1 MGTPSSYT
9 LDLGDN
15 KGMRVRIAVLCL
27 LTVLGLSAQAPKA
40 VPAQTPK
47 AADSWKTSETLG
59 DVDLSSLTAVQKKA
73 VLKLVR
79 EQDCSC
85 QCGMKTAECIMKDSN
100 CSYSRAL
107 AKVAIQG
114 VKDGKSLIEI
124 SKLMDASPKAHRPK
138 ILEAPVAI
146 PVAGSPVRGPADARI
161 TLVEFSDF
169 ECPFCSAAVKQVD
182 VVMAAYPK
190 DVKLIYK
197 QFPLSMH
204 PHAQFAAEAS
214 LAAGEQ
220 GKFWEMYDLLFKNFQ
235 RLSRENVMLWAK
247 QLGLDVDKFKA
258 DIDSRKFKPVVD
270 KDLADGEAAGVYGTP
285 AFYINGKQYNG
296 EVSLAALKPILA
308 AELKG
313 ETKDAKAEDKKEEK
327 AAETN

>member
-1 MGTPSSYT
+1 
-9 LDLGDN
+9 
-15 KGMRVRIAVLCL
+15 
-27 LTVLGLSAQAPKA
+27 
-40 VPAQTPK
+40 
-47 AADSWKTSETLG
+47 
-59 DVDLSSLTAVQKKA
+59 
-73 VLKLVR
+73 VLKILR
-79 EQDCSC
+79 EEDCSC
-85 QCGMKTAECIMKDSN
+85 QCGMKTAECIMKDTN
-100 CSYSRAL
+100 CSYSRTI
-107 AKVAIQG
+107 AKIAIQG

-138 ILEAPVAI
+138 LLEAPINIAVDGA
-146 PVAGSPVRGPADARI
+146 PVKGPADARI

-169 ECPFCSAAVKQVD
+169 ECPFCSSAEKQVD

-204 PHAQFAAEAS
+204 PHAELAAEAS
-214 LAAGEQ
+214 LAAREQ
-220 GKFWEMYDLLFKNFQ
+220 GKFWEMYDVLFKNF
-235 RLSRENVMLWAK
+235 RTLSKTSIMAMAK
-247 QLGLDVDKFKA
+247 GIGLDMDKFKS
-258 DIDSRKFKPVVD
+258 DLESGKFKAVVE

-313 ETKDAKAEDKKEEK
+313 DKAEKV
-327 AAETN
+327 AAKSN

>member
-1 MGTPSSYT
+1 
-9 LDLGDN
+9 
-15 KGMRVRIAVLCL
+15 MRLRIAVLCFVTFTL
-27 LTVLGLSAQAPKA
+27 GTLTLAGQAPSSDA
-40 VPAQTPK
+40 
-47 AADSWKTSETLG
+47 WKTSETLG
-59 DVDLSSLTAVQKKA
+59 DVDLSGLTPVQKKA
-73 VLKLVR
+73 VLKIVR

-107 AKVAIQG
+107 AKIAIQG

-138 ILEAPVAI
+138 LLEAPVSI
-146 PVAGSPVRGPADARI
+146 PVGGAPVKGPADARI

-182 VVMAAYPK
+182 IVMAAYPK
-190 DVKLIYK
+190 DIKLIYK

-204 PHAQFAAEAS
+204 PHAEIAAEAS
-214 LAAGEQ
+214 LAAREQ
-220 GKFWEMYDLLFKNFQ
+220 GKFWEMYDVLFKNYRQ
-235 RLSRENVMLWAK
+235 LSRTNILAMAK
-247 QLGLDVDKFKA
+247 GIGLDMDKFQSDLDSGKYKA
-258 DIDSRKFKPVVD
+258 VVE

-296 EVSLAALKPILA
+296 EVTLAALKPILA

-313 ETKDAKAEDKKEEK
+313 ENKEAVAAKQRRL
-327 AAETN
+327 